1 MAKSTKF
8 QKGAPRP
15 PGAGRKKGSTNK
27 TTAQIREMARMHAE
41 EAIETLVEMIRD
53 SDTDSARI
61 AAIKE
66 LLDRGLGKATAHH
79 ELTGADGAALMP
91 VTINM
96 RPLPDPK

>member
-1 MAKSTKF
+1 
-8 QKGAPRP
+8 
-15 PGAGRKKGSTNK
+15 
-27 TTAQIREMARMHAE
+27 MHAE
-41 EAIETLVEMIRD
+41 EAIAALVKMVRGA
-53 SDTDSARI
+53 DTDSARI

-66 LLDRGLGKATAHH
+66 LLDRGFGKATAHH

>member
-1 MAKSTKF
+1 MAKF
-8 QKGAPRP
+8 QKGMKRP
-15 PGAGRKKGSTNK
+15 AGAGRKKATPNK
-27 TTAQIREMARMHAE
+27 TAVEIREIARLHAEAAIAALARMAE
-41 EAIETLVEMIRD
+41 SA
-53 SDTDSARI
+53 DTDSARI